1 MNEYNDIISFT
12 TEELTELLVA
22 KGYPAF
28 RGKQMYEWLHKKLV
42 SDWDEMTN
50 VPKKLREELS
60 AAYRVLPLE
69 IKEKLVS
76 KIDGTAK
83 YLMAT
88 HDGGIIES
96 VAMQYNYGMS
106 VCISSQIG
114 CRMGCKFCASTLLG
128 LERSLTASEMLSQI
142 YNIERDMKK
151 RVDNIVIMGIGE
163 PFDNYDEV
171 IKFLHMVTDKN
182 GLNISQRNITVSTCG
197 LVDKIY
203 DFADEGMSV
212 TLAISLHAPND
223 EIRKTIM
230 PVANKYS
237 IKEIIDACRYFVD
250 KTGRRV
256 TFEYTMI
263 DGVNDTE
270 ECARQLAAHLKGL
283 LCHVNLIP
291 LNAVKE
297 RDCRSSESLR
307 ISSFQKYLENNRING
322 TIRKGMGRDIEAA
335 CGQLRRKY
343 VNDSAER
350 E

>member
-1 MNEYNDIISFT
+1 MEKYKDILSFKI
-12 TEELTELLVA
+12 EELTELLVS

-28 RGKQMYEWLHKKLV
+28 RAKQMYEWLHKKLV
-42 SDWDEMTN
+42 TEWDEMSN
-50 VPKKLREELS
+50 VPKKLKEEL
-60 AAYRVLPLE
+60 AVDYILQPLE

-96 VAMQYNYGMS
+96 VAMQYSYGMS

-142 YNIERDMKK
+142 YNIEKDMGR

-163 PFDNYDEV
+163 PFDNYDEI
-171 IKFLHMVTDKN
+171 IKFLHMITDKN

-203 DFADEGMSV
+203 NFADEGLSV

-237 IKEIIDACRYFVD
+237 IKEIIEACRYFVD

-263 DGVNDTE
+263 DGVNDTK
-270 ECARQLAAHLKGL
+270 ECAGELASHLKGL

-291 LNAVKE
+291 LNDVKE
-297 RDCRSSESLR
+297 RDCRSSEV
-307 ISSFQKYLENNRING
+307 SSINAFQKYLENNRING

-343 VNDSAER
+343 VNNSAER